1 VAGLFGGALLVD
13 LMGYDA
19 ALWLLAAVSLAA
31 LPLAKAG
38 TARVIVTL
46 DRARLTDGPAQARAF
61 LVLGFVIG
69 AVGSGLVMATLGAVL
84 DTRLGNIG
92 VLSAATLTGALLAV
106 RFMLDSVAAP
116 WLGSLTDTH
125 GVRTTVA
132 GFMTAGG
139 IALILAANSADVIVV
154 GGLVI
159 VFFVA
164 GTALQAGVAGVVSQF
179 GSRSFAHY
187 VTAVDFGAAAGPLLG
202 WMALDYWAFES
213 AGLLIGGCVYL
224 AGAAFGALAIKR

>member
-1 VAGLFGGALLVD
+1 MGQTAYNTSIATFTLPRSPGVAGFSV
-13 LMGYDA
+13 YRT
-19 ALWLLAAVSLAA
+19 S
-31 LPLAKAG
+31 
-38 TARVIVTL
+38 ISVTL
-46 DRARLTDGPAQARAF
+46 SANDNPEGTTIIITTGSFGVDESSVGVLGTGDTTLFLTNLTPNTAYNLQTRARNFNNLP
-61 LVLGFVIG
+61 
-69 AVGSGLVMATLGAVL
+69 SSATTVTAS
-84 DTRLGNIG
+84 TST
-92 VLSAATLTGALLAV
+92 LSNPV
-106 RFMLDSVAAP
+106 
-116 WLGSLTDTH
+116 
-125 GVRTTVA
+125 TVA

-224 AGAAFGALAIKR
+224 AGAAFGGLAIKR